1 MGEIKQVIKTSK
13 ALVFAVIVSIAA
25 SFMGG
30 CGMLEAA
37 AVKTGMGESPYY
49 QLGDTWWEHGNI
61 EEYYFNQIPSQ
72 LNEIYRELYERLK
85 NYEDS
90 ADLYASVS
98 AEDFWTAYYSVLADH
113 PEFFWVG
120 TSAQIKESALTRKVI
135 GYEISTTV
143 EKKNRDH
150 LRASLEAAADE
161 CIAGISS
168 EASDYEKIKYVYEYL
183 INTTDYDAESPN
195 NQNIQSALLGHNSV
209 CAGYS
214 KAFQYILHRMG
225 MFCTY
230 ITGKTTDGSDHGW
243 NMVRID
249 GVYYHVDVTWGDPVF
264 VNAGAEE
271 TSSVMNYNYLCCT
284 DEEIYQTHIP
294 DVEVPLPECTDDS
307 YNYYK
312 RNNLY
317 YESFDYNTI
326 YNALMN
332 SVWADQP
339 YIVMKFG
346 SREAYDS
353 ARYELFENGM
363 LNDAGQY
370 LMEVYGA
377 SSWNYRYQTDDD
389 FYLITVFWK
398 A

>member
-1 MGEIKQVIKTSK
+1 MGEIEQVIKVIK
-13 ALVFAVIVSIAA
+13 ALIFAAAVGIAA
-25 SFMGG
+25 LTMGG

-61 EEYYFNQIPSQ
+61 EEYYFNQIPSE

-120 TSAQIKESALTRKVI
+120 TSAQIKESALTRKVM

-161 CIAGISS
+161 CIAGISP

-249 GVYYHVDVTWGDPVF
+249 GIYYHVDVTWGDPVF
-264 VNAGAEE
+264 VNAEAEE

-284 DEEIYQTHIP
+284 DEEIYKTHIP
-294 DVEVPLPECTDDS
+294 DVDVPLPSCTDDS

-317 YESFDYNTI
+317 YEGFDYNSI

-346 SREAYDS
+346 SREAYDT

-398 A
+398 S

>member
-1 MGEIKQVIKTSK
+1 MGEIEQVIKGIK
-13 ALVFAVIVSIAA
+13 ALIFAAAVGIAA
-25 SFMGG
+25 LTMGG

-61 EEYYFNQIPSQ
+61 EEYYFNQIPSE

-98 AEDFWTAYYSVLADH
+98 AEDFWTAYHSVLADH

-120 TSAQIKESALTRKVI
+120 TSAQIKESALTRKVM

-161 CIAGISS
+161 CIAGISP

-249 GVYYHVDVTWGDPVF
+249 GIYYHVDVTWGDPVF
-264 VNAGAEE
+264 VNAEAEE

-284 DEEIYQTHIP
+284 DEEIYKTHIP
-294 DVEVPLPECTDDS
+294 DVDVPLPSCTDDS

-317 YESFDYNTI
+317 YEGFDYNSI

-346 SREAYDS
+346 SREAYDT

-398 A
+398 S

>member
-1 MGEIKQVIKTSK
+1 
-13 ALVFAVIVSIAA
+13 
-25 SFMGG
+25 
-30 CGMLEAA
+30 MLEAA

-49 QLGDTWWEHGNI
+49 QLGDTWWDHGDI
-61 EEYYFNQIPSQ
+61 EEYYFNQIPSE

-98 AEDFWTAYYSVLADH
+98 AKDFWTAYYSVLADH

-120 TSAQIKESALTRKVI
+120 TSAQIKESALTRKVV

-183 INTTDYDAESPN
+183 INTTDYDAGSPN

-230 ITGKTTDGSDHGW
+230 VTGKTTDGSDHGW

-264 VNAGAEE
+264 VNAR
-271 TSSVMNYNYLCCT
+271 
-284 DEEIYQTHIP
+284 IP
-294 DVEVPLPECTDDS
+294 PL
-307 YNYYK
+307 
-312 RNNLY
+312 
-317 YESFDYNTI
+317 
-326 YNALMN
+326 
-332 SVWADQP
+332 
-339 YIVMKFG
+339 
-346 SREAYDS
+346 
-353 ARYELFENGM
+353 
-363 LNDAGQY
+363 
-370 LMEVYGA
+370 
-377 SSWNYRYQTDDD
+377 
-389 FYLITVFWK
+389 
-398 A
+398 

>member
-1 MGEIKQVIKTSK
+1 MGEIEQVIKGIK
-13 ALVFAVIVSIAA
+13 ALIFAAAVGIVALT
-25 SFMGG
+25 MGG

-61 EEYYFNQIPSQ
+61 EEYYFNQIPSE

-120 TSAQIKESALTRKVI
+120 TSAQIKESALTRKVM

-161 CIAGISS
+161 CIAGISP

-249 GVYYHVDVTWGDPVF
+249 GIYYHVDVTWGDPVF
-264 VNAGAEE
+264 VNAEAEE

-284 DEEIYQTHIP
+284 DEEIYKTHIP
-294 DVEVPLPECTDDS
+294 DVEVLLPSCTDDS

-317 YESFDYNTI
+317 YEGFDYNSI

-346 SREAYDS
+346 SREAYDT

-398 A
+398 S

>member
-1 MGEIKQVIKTSK
+1 MGEIEQVIKGIK
-13 ALVFAVIVSIAA
+13 ALIFAAAVGIAA
-25 SFMGG
+25 LTMGG

-61 EEYYFNQIPSQ
+61 EEYYFNQIPSE

-120 TSAQIKESALTRKVI
+120 TSAQIKESALTRKVM

-161 CIAGISS
+161 CIAGISP

-249 GVYYHVDVTWGDPVF
+249 GIYYHVDVTWGDPVF
-264 VNAGAEE
+264 VNAEAEE

-284 DEEIYQTHIP
+284 DEEIYKTHIP
-294 DVEVPLPECTDDS
+294 DVDVPLPSCTDDS

-317 YESFDYNTI
+317 YEGFDYNSI

-346 SREAYDS
+346 SREAYDT

-398 A
+398 S

>member
-1 MGEIKQVIKTSK
+1 MGEIEQVIKGIK
-13 ALVFAVIVSIAA
+13 ALIFAAAVVIAA
-25 SFMGG
+25 LTMGG

-61 EEYYFNQIPSQ
+61 EEYYFNQIPSE

-120 TSAQIKESALTRKVI
+120 TSAQIKESALTRKVM

-161 CIAGISS
+161 CIAGISP

-249 GVYYHVDVTWGDPVF
+249 GIYYHVDVTWGDPVF
-264 VNAGAEE
+264 VNAEAEE

-284 DEEIYQTHIP
+284 DEEIYKTHIP
-294 DVEVPLPECTDDS
+294 DVDVPLPSCTDDS

-317 YESFDYNTI
+317 YEGFDYNSI

-346 SREAYDS
+346 SREAYDT

-398 A
+398 S